1 MTTVAA
7 NPVNIPLLTQVMAW
21 IEDHPD
27 LWAQKRWRVELPTGE
42 VAYDVAG
49 WTVILT
55 GGAFVRM
62 ADGSLDPLKVIP
74 PGGGDPEWVW
84 AYATR
89 MLGIEHTIEPS
100 LHYPPLFYGH
110 HTLDDLRRI
119 AAELMGATAAKGG
132 A

>member
-1 MTTVAA
+1 MTSTVAA
-7 NPVNIPLLTQVMAW
+7 NPVNAPLLERVLAR
-21 IEDHPD
+21 IEERPD
-27 LWAQKRWRVELPTGE
+27 LLAQARWRVELPSGE

-55 GGAFVRM
+55 GGAFVRRR
-62 ADGSLDPLKVIP
+62 DGSLDPLKVIP

-89 MLGIEHTIEPS
+89 MLGIEHTREP
-100 LHYPPLFYGH
+100 LFLYPPLFYGF
-110 HTLDDLRRI
+110 HTLADLRRI
-119 AAELMGATAAKGG
+119 AAELIGAKGG